1 MFEVPIPGPQGICSG
16 VSFCCCSGWKGT
28 AFVSLDRHNEVP
40 EMGGLNH
47 RNLLS
52 YGSAD
57 QMSNI
62 KVQAWLWPPSLQ
74 QHSPHFQAGAH
85 HVGILLQCSLWCRGS
100 KVGPGIVRAFSR
112 EGLWEDGSP
121 VGDAAKESDIKKT
134 TAPSFYHP
142 GVEIFRLPLQRKN
155 VPEPK
160 AHHIWMKPSCQA
172 RSLQSN
178 DSARQDS
185 CLETP
190 WTACGK
196 ARAGSRRRP
205 WYPQINNRRHVSG
218 EVGYNEHADP
228 CYSKHGLWT
237 SGFVIT
243 WELDGQYG
251 ALPRTD
257 LTQNLKEKNGVS
269 GLHLSS
275 FAFVSLSQ

>member
-1 MFEVPIPGPQGICSG
+1 MSLRDTHFHPTSRGLCSLMAKIDRSGATLFPLDGTHMTWCQVQPKYKMFEVPVPGPQGICSG

-62 KVQAWLWPPSLQ
+62 K
-74 QHSPHFQAGAH
+74 AGAH

-160 AHHIWMKPSCQA
+160 AHHIWMKPSRQA
-172 RSLQSN
+172 QSLQSN
-178 DSARQDS
+178 DRQV
-185 CLETP
+185 LE
-190 WTACGK
+190 GRK
-196 ARAGSRRRP
+196 
-205 WYPQINNRRHVSG
+205 QLG
-218 EVGYNEHADP
+218 E
-228 CYSKHGLWT
+228 
-237 SGFVIT
+237 
-243 WELDGQYG
+243 EL
-251 ALPRTD
+251 L
-257 LTQNLKEKNGVS
+257 
-269 GLHLSS
+269 
-275 FAFVSLSQ
+275 